1 MRSIAIILVKEEVL
15 QITKYGNSMKL
26 IRMDERIEYS
36 FYNLNS
42 ICNNN
47 NISNVLD
54 LSYSTNAI
62 SNSKKFSFGW

>member
-26 IRMDERIEYS
+26 IRMDERIKYS

-42 ICNNN
+42 ICNND
-47 NISNVLD
+47 NICNVLD
-54 LSYSTNAI
+54 LSYSTNVI
-62 SNSKKFSFGW
+62 SNSKKFSFG

>member
-1 MRSIAIILVKEEVL
+1 MRSIAIILVKEVL

-62 SNSKKFSFGW
+62 SNSKKFSFG

>member
-1 MRSIAIILVKEEVL
+1 MRSIAIILVKEVL